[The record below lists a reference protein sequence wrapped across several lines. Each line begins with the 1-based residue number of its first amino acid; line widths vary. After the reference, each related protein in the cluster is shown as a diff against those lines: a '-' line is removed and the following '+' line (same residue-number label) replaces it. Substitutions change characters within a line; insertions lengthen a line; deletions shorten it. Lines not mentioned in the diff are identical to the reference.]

1 MIREYVHM
9 QSNASSMEDA
19 LFFTTLAI
27 TKKCGKTQKLGVK
40 KEILHSSDDH
50 RLYSRF

>member
-1 MIREYVHM
+1 MGLAI
-9 QSNASSMEDA
+9 NT
-19 LFFTTLAI
+19 FCPITLTI

>member
-1 MIREYVHM
+1 M
-9 QSNASSMEDA
+9 QSNASSIEDA
-19 LFFTTLAI
+19 LLFAILAI
-27 TKKCGKTQKLGVK
+27 TKKCGNTQKLGVK

>member
-1 MIREYVHM
+1 M
-9 QSNASSMEDA
+9 
-19 LFFTTLAI
+19 FTCRATHLRWKMRCFIATLTI

>member
-1 MIREYVHM
+1 M
-9 QSNASSMEDA
+9 QSNASSIEDA
-19 LFFTTLAI
+19 LFFAILTI